1 MPLMLRTG
9 RVVNALDGEIEVC
22 FDRPEACE
30 HCNACAG
37 QKHHTLV
44 KVKGDA
50 PLGSFVDV
58 EMPAVRL
65 LKASLLAYLAP
76 LTLLI
81 LGVALGILLF
91 QSEAVGAV
99 LGVGMMGVSYGLLRL
114 FEKKSKNVQ
123 AWQPTIAAIH
133 EEGEQ

>member
-1 MPLMLRTG
+1 MVRTG
-9 RVVNALDGEIEVC
+9 RVVNAENGEIEVC

-50 PLGSFVDV
+50 PLGSLVDV
-58 EMPAVRL
+58 EMPPSRL

-76 LTLLI
+76 LTLLL
-81 LGVALGILLF
+81 LGVAVGILLF
-91 QSEAVGAV
+91 HSEATGAA
-99 LGVGMMGVSYGLLRL
+99 LGVAMMGVSYVLLRL
-114 FEKKSKNVQ
+114 FEKKSKDDR
-123 AWQPTIAAIH
+123 AWQPTITAIH
-133 EEGEQ
+133 QEGE